1 MLSSQ
6 TKDQV
11 TAKAMTKLR
20 EHGLTID
27 NVMLIT
33 ESTLADMISPV
44 GFYRVSL
51 YCGISSTASACTCN

>member
-11 TAKAMTKLR
+11 TAKAMTKLK

-27 NVMLIT
+27 NIMLIT
-33 ESTLADMISPV
+33 ESKLADMISPV
-44 GFYRVSL
+44 GFYRVSF
-51 YCGISSTASACTCN
+51 YWEIMWHFQYS